1 MCFEEMAQD
10 LVQATSRLISNRII
24 NIMDTNGVII
34 ASTEKERIGTVHEGA
49 CEAIRTRQAVA
60 IKKSDVSRYAGAKEG
75 YNMPVFSGDRIIA
88 VVGIFGDPSE
98 VYDIANLLAVYTAQY
113 IQQNSYAVQQQIF
126 DELRTKY
133 LQMLTAFSTS
143 GKETLSSLA
152 DALRISHKFPA
163 RIFAVR
169 LAPTENA
176 LFGFQI
182 FNRIAEALRY
192 QQIISGESDV
202 WGIIDGRLIILKSTL
217 LKSDVKFCG
226 RLCQAVSECTEI
238 PFQLC
243 AGGFCAKLEDFER
256 SYKEALSLCDR
267 AVTGLSDI
275 TDANCKFQALIRST
289 CAREQPFI
297 EEMRRSLI
305 SAIGL
310 KEIDE
315 LLATAECYYKEGGSV
330 NKAADILHIHK
341 NTLQYRLHRVWD
353 ALELNECGSFVKEY
367 YVRLCISYNTNRK

>member
-34 ASTEKERIGTVHEGA
+34 ASTQKQRIGTVHEGA

-60 IKKSDVSRYAGAKEG
+60 IKKSDVSRYAGAREG

-113 IQQNSYAVQQQIF
+113 IQQNSYAVEHQIS

-163 RIFAVR
+163 RIFIVR

-176 LFGFQI
+176 LYGFQI
-182 FNRIAEALRY
+182 FNRIGEVLRY
-192 QQIISGESDV
+192 RQVVSGESDV
-202 WGIIDGRLIILKSTL
+202 WGIIDNRLVILKSTL
-217 LKSDVKFCG
+217 PKSDSKFCG
-226 RLCQAVSECTEI
+226 RLYQAVSDCTEI

-243 AGGFCAKLEDFER
+243 AGGFCFELKDFGR

-267 AVTGLSDI
+267 AVLGLSDI
-275 TDANCKFQALIRST
+275 TDANCKFQALMRST
-289 CAREQPFI
+289 CVREQYLI
-297 EEMRRSLI
+297 EEMQQTLL
-305 SAIGL
+305 AVFGD
-310 KEIDE
+310 KELNV
-315 LLATAECYYKEGGSV
+315 LLATADCYYKEGGSV

-353 ALELNECGSFVKEY
+353 ALELNGCSAFVKEY
-367 YVRLCISYNTNRK
+367 YVRLCIGYYQKI